1 MAILLQYNFTTDL
14 APNTTA
20 TGVTGS
26 VATNNLLT
34 SLSTS
39 TGVGYATQPFLLGLP
54 ATGATSA
61 GTAISTDS
69 FFYLTITPTSG
80 KKISLT
86 TLTFDIG
93 RGGAAT
99 PRGYDIRSSV
109 DSYAATLGTANVST
123 QRPTFTSVSI
133 DVSGASFQNVQGSIT
148 FRFYLYAPAN
158 TNSLDIDTIIING
171 TVADGSTLEQE
182 GFRWRADDGSESG
195 ATALAAQDTDIVQ
208 PKSTNTRLRVLVN
221 STGDRG
227 SESYQLEF
235 RQVGGSTWTVIT

>member
-14 APNTTA
+14 GANTTA

-26 VATNNLLT
+26 VVTNNLLT
-34 SLSTS
+34 SLTTS
-39 TGVGYATQPFLLGLP
+39 SGLGYTNEPVALGIP

-61 GTAISTDS
+61 GTAITTDS
-69 FFYLTITPTSG
+69 FFYFTITPASG

-86 TLTFDIG
+86 TLTFNMA

-99 PRGYDIRSSV
+99 PRGYDVRSSV
-109 DSYAATLGTANVST
+109 DSYAATLGTANIAT
-123 QRPTFTSVSI
+123 QRPTYTAVSI
-133 DVSGASFQNVQGSIT
+133 DLSGASFQNVQSSIT
-148 FRFYLYAPAN
+148 FRVYLFAPSN
-158 TNSLDIDTIIING
+158 VNSLDFDTMVLNG
-171 TVADGSTLEQE
+171 TVADGATLEQE
-182 GFRWRADDGSESG
+182 GFKWRNDDGTD
-195 ATALAAQDTDIVQ
+195 ATATSLASQDTDIIQ

-227 SESYQLEF
+227 SENYQLEF